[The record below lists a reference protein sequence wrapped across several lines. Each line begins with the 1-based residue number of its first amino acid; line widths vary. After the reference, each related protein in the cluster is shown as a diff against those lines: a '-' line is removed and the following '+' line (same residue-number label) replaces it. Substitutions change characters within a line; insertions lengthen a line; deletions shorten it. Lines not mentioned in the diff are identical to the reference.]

1 METGFC
7 NILKLPLLFSFIFTL
22 PPANSINFQIPRF
35 DPNANNIFYQGDA
48 KPSVG
53 AIEFNLVNYLCRV
66 GWATYA
72 EKVPLWD
79 SSTGRLT
86 NFNSR
91 FSFDIDLQG
100 RSNYGHGLTF
110 FLAPVGSQIPPNS
123 AGGFLGLF
131 NTTTSDSS
139 QNQIVLV
146 EFDTLENPEWDPAGV
161 GSHVGINKNSIFSAN
176 YTAWNVSFHS
186 GDTADVLI
194 NYNSTTKNLSVSWSY
209 QKTNNPQENSSLSY
223 QIDLTTVLPEW
234 VMVGFSAAT
243 GQYGERHTLQS
254 WEFNSNLIMKEETRG
269 NTARNIKI
277 VVGVVVPVAILIA
290 GTAIALFI
298 WRQQKH
304 VKRRTAETTNLTSMN
319 EDLERGAG
327 PRRFSY
333 TDLAA
338 ATSNF
343 SEQRK
348 LGEGGFGAVYRGYL
362 LDLDMAIAVK
372 RISSGSKQ
380 GKKEYITEVKVIS
393 QLRHRNLVQLIGW
406 CHDKNDFL
414 LVYEFMPNGSL
425 DSHLFGRRSPL
436 SWPRRFRISLGLAS
450 ALLYLHE
457 EWEQC
462 VVHRDIKSSNVM
474 LDSNFSTKLGDFG
487 LAKLMD
493 HELGPK
499 TTGLAGTLG
508 YMAPEYISTG
518 RASKESDVYSF
529 GVVILEIATG
539 RKSVDP
545 RRKSDKG
552 LLEWSWDLY
561 GKGELFLAVD
571 EKLDKDFDE
580 KQVECLMIVG
590 LWCAHPDCNSRP
602 SIRQAIQVLNFES
615 PLPNLPVK
623 MPVPMY
629 HVPTP
634 SVTSEEPLI
643 THSSMEVGR

>member
-1 METGFC
+1 MAIGLI
-7 NILKLPLLFSFIFTL
+7 NLLQSSLLIPFLFTL
-22 PPANSINFQIPRF
+22 PFVNSLNFQISRF
-35 DPNANNIFYQGDA
+35 DSNANNILYQGDA

-53 AIEFNLVNYLCRV
+53 AIEFNLINYINRV

-72 EKVPLWD
+72 EKVPIWD
-79 SSTGRLT
+79 SRTGRLT
-86 NFNSR
+86 DFSTR
-91 FSFDIDLQG
+91 FSFDISIQSSD
-100 RSNYGHGLTF
+100 YGHGLVF

-146 EFDTLENPEWDPAGV
+146 EFDTFENPEWDPTGI
-161 GSHVGINKNSIFSAN
+161 GSHVGINENSISSAN
-176 YTAWNVSFHS
+176 YTRWNASFHS
-186 GDTADVLI
+186 EDTADVVI
-194 NYNSTTKNLSVSWSY
+194 NYNATTKNLSVSWSY
-209 QKTNNPQENSSLSY
+209 QKTNNPRENSSLSY
-223 QIDLTTVLPEW
+223 QIDLMTVLPEW

-243 GQYGERHTLQS
+243 GQYVERHTLQN
-254 WEFNSNLIMKEETRG
+254 WEFGSSLTVAEDTSG
-269 NTARNIKI
+269 NKARNVRII
-277 VVGVVVPVAILIA
+277 LGIVVPVGVLIA
-290 GTAIALFI
+290 GTIIAFI
-298 WRQQKH
+298 IWKRKKH
-304 VKRRTAETTNLTSMN
+304 AKRTPETTNLTSMN
-319 EDLERGAG
+319 DDLERGAG

-333 TDLAA
+333 TDLAS
-338 ATSNF
+338 ATNNF

-362 LDLDMAIAVK
+362 NDLDVEVAVK
-372 RISSGSKQ
+372 RISSWSKQ
-380 GKKEYITEVKVIS
+380 GRKEYVTEVKVIS

-406 CHDKNDFL
+406 CHDKNDFI

-425 DSHLFGRRSPL
+425 DSHLFGRRSAL
-436 SWPRRFRISLGLAS
+436 TWSVRYRISLGLAS

-474 LDSNFSTKLGDFG
+474 LDSSFNVKLGDFG

-508 YMAPEYISTG
+508 YLAPEYISTG

-529 GVVILEIATG
+529 GVVLLEIATG

-545 RRKSDKG
+545 GRKSDMG
-552 LLEWSWDLY
+552 LVEWIWGLY
-561 GKGELFLAVD
+561 GTGELILAID
-571 EKLDKDFDE
+571 DKLGKEFDE
-580 KQVECLMIVG
+580 KQGESLMIVG

-602 SIRQAIQVLNFES
+602 SIRQAIQVLYLES

-623 MPVPMY
+623 MPVPTY
-629 HVPTP
+629 QVSLPSVSSSSEP
-634 SVTSEEPLI
+634 SVTY
-643 THSSMEVGR
+643 SSMNLGR